1 MGFEDRFLQEFN
13 AAASS
18 RAMRL
23 LEDNYRIGRHNFI
36 DVAVKPIG
44 ADWFALPTVKNA
56 RVDAG
61 ALFIANIIGNSGAA
75 SPTNY
80 LALSTSSLTPVKAD
94 TTLAGEIVTAAGL
107 QRAITAFV
115 NYIAPTVINGAA
127 SFQLTK
133 TFTYTGAVQVN
144 VISGALFNAA
154 TAGTMLS
161 EGNFSPAQATVN
173 ANGDQIAVTWTIT
186 I

>member
-1 MGFEDRFLQEFN
+1 MGLEDRFLQEFN

-36 DVAVKPIG
+36 DIAVKPIG
-44 ADWFALPTVKNA
+44 ADWRALPTVKNA

-61 ALFIANIIGNSGAA
+61 ALFIANIIGNATAA
-75 SPTNY
+75 PANY
-80 LALSTSSLTPVKAD
+80 LALSTSTLTPAKAD
-94 TTLAGEIVTAAGL
+94 TTLLGEIVTAAGL
-107 QRAITAFV
+107 QRALTTFGTYV
-115 NYIAPTVINGAA
+115 APSAINGAA

-144 VISGALFNAA
+144 VVSGGLLNAA
-154 TAGTMLS
+154 TAGTLLS